1 MQPNDFIQ
9 WLRGFIEGVH
19 DFNVTPKQWDDIK
32 DKLNTVQ
39 HSEKGT
45 RYTLDSSN
53 WNTTTTNNYAD
64 VTYKTDVPTTN
75 TI

>member
-32 DKLNTVQ
+32 DKLDTVQ

-45 RYTLDSSN
+45 WHTLDSNN